1 MRYNDFKI
9 VETRFKEQETDAAAQ
24 VDPDANVPRG
34 RDQRNTPQTDAETQD
49 NELTTPEPPNNNNP
63 VRNNSALGNSLKT
76 LFMGLFGAVLSKF
89 AGTNPTFANV
99 LKTIL
104 SGNSNGFDL
113 QQILGGVPAGARPQ
127 VEQALDH
134 VDPETGNLVNDGTN
148 IQPASS
154 ASGWT
159 RITVGDVEYEVGND
173 FVRQG
178 GVYTTFG
185 GDSARQYAESQGWI
199 MPPREVIAQVQQQGR
214 KLYMPVQ
221 DNSSGGDARAHTQ
234 QIFELNELNG
244 FPSGLVW
251 GHKKE
256 VIDSGDD
263 GTRLMGGVYPPN
275 MGNNAGKIIQS
286 GNRNQHAGGY
296 VDYSQGLR
304 PCKISEN
311 EVTT

>member
-9 VETRFKEQETDAAAQ
+9 VETRFKEQETDA
-24 VDPDANVPRG
+24 VDPDANDPRG
-34 RDQRNTPQTDAETQD
+34 KDQRNTPQTDTATQD
-49 NELTTPEPPNNNNP
+49 NQPTTPEPPNSNNP
-63 VRNNSALGNSLKT
+63 VRNNNALGNSLKT

-89 AGTNPTFANV
+89 SGSNPTFANM
-99 LKTIL
+99 LRTIL
-104 SGNSNGFDL
+104 SGNSNGFDP
-113 QQILGGVPAGARPQ
+113 QQVLGGVPAGARPQ
-127 VEQALDH
+127 VQQALDH
-134 VDPETGNLVNDGTN
+134 VDPKTGNLNNDGTN

-159 RITVGDVEYEVGND
+159 RITVGEVVYEVGND

-178 GVYTTFG
+178 SVYKTFG
-185 GDSARQYAESQGWI
+185 GNSAREYAKSQGWI

-221 DNSSGGDARAHTQ
+221 DNSSGGDANAHTQ

-256 VIDSGDD
+256 VIDSGKD

-286 GNRNQHAGGY
+286 GNRNQHGGGY

-304 PCKISEN
+304 PCKIPKN
-311 EVTT
+311 ETTA

>member
-9 VETRFKEQETDAAAQ
+9 VETRFKEQETDA
-24 VDPDANVPRG
+24 VDPDANDPRG

-89 AGTNPTFANV
+89 SGSNPTFANM
-99 LKTIL
+99 LRTIL
-104 SGNSNGFDL
+104 SGNSNGFDP
-113 QQILGGVPAGARPQ
+113 QQVLGGVPAGARPQ
-127 VEQALDH
+127 VQQALDH
-134 VDPETGNLVNDGTN
+134 VDPQTGNLVNDGTN

-159 RITVGDVEYEVGND
+159 RITVGEVVYEVGND

-178 GVYTTFG
+178 SVYKTFG
-185 GDSARQYAESQGWI
+185 GNSAREYAKSQGWI

-221 DNSSGGDARAHTQ
+221 DNSSGGDANAHTQ

-256 VIDSGDD
+256 VIDSGED

-286 GNRNQHAGGY
+286 GNRNQHGGGY

-304 PCKISEN
+304 PCKIPEN
-311 EVTT
+311 GTTA